1 MTTSTNAQLADSAAI
16 DRDTSPFLDGHDVV
30 RIAEALRRSPHIRS
44 VDDVSPGDKAV
55 WFRDAGGTGYTL
67 SLTDV
72 EPIPEDGPQG
82 EAYAWDAVAAAIG
95 NHPDFVSAELASKP
109 IGLNLDTITAITRTD
124 DEYTLKLT
132 ATPRPRADST
142 EEEPPAPVDR
152 ILQAVGQLRSRSDDN
167 PDAVVFDAS
176 ADLLEHIAG
185 TWDQQDDPT
194 RQRAVALALALGL

>member
-16 DRDTSPFLDGHDVV
+16 DQAQRPLLDGYDIVG
-30 RIAEALRRSPHIRS
+30 IAEALRRSPHIRS

-55 WFRDAGGTGYTL
+55 WFRDASGTGYTL

-82 EAYAWDAVAAAIG
+82 QAYPWDAVAAAIG
-95 NHPDFVSAELASKP
+95 NHPDFVSAELVSQP

-124 DEYTLKLT
+124 FEYTLKLT
-132 ATPRPRADST
+132 ATFRPRPESA
-142 EEEPPAPVDR
+142 EEEPPASVDR
-152 ILQAVGQLRSRSDDN
+152 ILEAVGQLRTRSDDN

-176 ADLLEHIAG
+176 AGLLEHIAE
-185 TWDQQDDPT
+185 TWDQQDDQT

>member
-1 MTTSTNAQLADSAAI
+1 MTTSADSTAI
-16 DRDTSPFLDGHDVV
+16 DQAKRPLLDGYDVV
-30 RIAEALRRSPHIRS
+30 AIAEALRRSPHIRS

-82 EAYAWDAVAAAIG
+82 EAYPWDAAAAAIG
-95 NHPDFVSAELASKP
+95 NHPDFVSAELVSKP
-109 IGLNLDTITAITRTD
+109 IGLNLDTITAVTRTD
-124 DEYTLKLT
+124 FEYTLKLT
-132 ATPRPRADST
+132 ATFRPRADSP

-152 ILQAVGQLRSRSDDN
+152 ILEAVGQLRSRNDDN

-176 ADLLEHIAG
+176 AGLLEHIAG
-185 TWDQQDDPT
+185 TWDQQDDQT

>member
-1 MTTSTNAQLADSAAI
+1 MTTSADSTAI
-16 DRDTSPFLDGHDVV
+16 DQAKRPLLDGYDVV
-30 RIAEALRRSPHIRS
+30 DIAEALRRSPHIRS

-95 NHPDFVSAELASKP
+95 NHPDFVSAELVSKP
-109 IGLNLDTITAITRTD
+109 IGLNLDTITAVTRTD
-124 DEYTLKLT
+124 FEYTLKLN
-132 ATPRPRADST
+132 ATFRPRADSA
-142 EEEPPAPVDR
+142 EEEPPASVDR

-167 PDAVVFDAS
+167 PDAVVFDA
-176 ADLLEHIAG
+176 AAGLLEHIAG
-185 TWDQQDDPT
+185 TWDQQDDQT
-194 RQRAVALALALGL
+194 RQRAVALALALAL